1 MQDIKTSAR
10 TLGRKSN
17 KISKIFTI
25 YVDTLI
31 FFWIMCYCKVI
42 NQSDNNHNN
51 DPHFSYIVRNYL
63 HICAWL
69 FDIIRRLHA
78 SFWGPWFSKYHCID
92 KLDIYVMLQPSSI
105 QFGTFFHPWKEKT
118 NDVLHS
124 SKSKL
129 VIFSIS
135 ESRYVSV
142 IIFLKCSQITNKLV
156 KQWN

>member
-17 KISKIFTI
+17 KISEIFTI

-31 FFWIMCYCKVI
+31 FFWIMSYCKVI

-51 DPHFSYIVRNYL
+51 DTHFSYIVRNYL

-92 KLDIYVMLQPSSI
+92 KLDMYVMLQPSSI
-105 QFGTFFHPWKEKT
+105 QFGTFFALEKKRLMT
-118 NDVLHS
+118 YYTHQNQNWWYSPYQRAD
-124 SKSKL
+124 
-129 VIFSIS
+129 
-135 ESRYVSV
+135 RYVSV
-142 IIFLKCSQITNKLV
+142 LIFWYAHKL
-156 KQWN
+156 WIR